1 MEKIVESF
9 FDAYSDDFFEYFDRY
24 KVLKI
29 MQNKEYKKINQQI
42 CSVKEKYPKVI
53 SLLED
58 KESVVLNYEEGKAI
72 NKIFEC
78 LSQMKIAWNST
89 DNVAN
94 IEKIEEYRNIVIEK
108 SKQLEQMEKE
118 EPKMEELGQ

>member
-9 FDAYSDDFFEYFDRY
+9 FNLYNDDFFEYFDRY

-42 CSVKEKYPKVI
+42 YSVKEKYPKVI

-58 KESVVLNYEEGKAI
+58 KESVALNYEEGKAI
-72 NKIFEC
+72 NKI
-78 LSQMKIAWNST
+78 LKLQ
-89 DNVAN
+89 
-94 IEKIEEYRNIVIEK
+94 
-108 SKQLEQMEKE
+108 
-118 EPKMEELGQ
+118 EELDGIEIKEAFKLGFKEALIYLESMDMLNI

>member
-9 FDAYSDDFFEYFDRY
+9 FNSYNDDFFEYFDRY

-42 CSVKEKYPKVI
+42 CSVKETYPKVI

-58 KESVVLNYEEGKAI
+58 KESVALNYEEGKAI
-72 NKIFEC
+72 NKI
-78 LSQMKIAWNST
+78 LKLQ
-89 DNVAN
+89 
-94 IEKIEEYRNIVIEK
+94 
-108 SKQLEQMEKE
+108 
-118 EPKMEELGQ
+118 EELDGIEIKEAFKLGFKEALIYLESMDMLNI

>member
-9 FDAYSDDFFEYFDRY
+9 FNSYNDDFFEYFDRY

-42 CSVKEKYPKVI
+42 CSVKETYPKVI

-58 KESVVLNYEEGKAI
+58 KESVPLNYEEGKAI
-72 NKIFEC
+72 NKI
-78 LSQMKIAWNST
+78 LKLQ
-89 DNVAN
+89 
-94 IEKIEEYRNIVIEK
+94 
-108 SKQLEQMEKE
+108 
-118 EPKMEELGQ
+118 EELDGIEIKEAFKLGFKEALIYLESMDMLNI

>member
-9 FDAYSDDFFEYFDRY
+9 FNLYNDDFFEYFDRY

-42 CSVKEKYPKVI
+42 CSVKEKVI

-58 KESVVLNYEEGKAI
+58 KESVALNYEEGKAI
-72 NKIFEC
+72 NKI
-78 LSQMKIAWNST
+78 LKLQ
-89 DNVAN
+89 
-94 IEKIEEYRNIVIEK
+94 
-108 SKQLEQMEKE
+108 
-118 EPKMEELGQ
+118 EELDGIEIKEAFKLGFKEALIYLESMDRLNI

>member
-1 MEKIVESF
+1 MSIMEKIVESF
-9 FDAYSDDFFEYFDRY
+9 FNLYNDDFFEYFDRY

-58 KESVVLNYEEGKAI
+58 KESVALNYEEGKAI
-72 NKIFEC
+72 NKILKLQEEDQPTYMAVAFDRREPTFRHETF
-78 LSQMKIAWNST
+78 SQ
-89 DNVAN
+89 
-94 IEKIEEYRNIVIEK
+94 
-108 SKQLEQMEKE
+108 
-118 EPKMEELGQ
+118 